1 MKILLSVTE
10 CRGIF
15 NCLNQYVCI
24 LEVYLETH
32 LSSKYSLNTEW
43 SIIIIFTH
51 FMTQSI
57 FYFSQNYYKVSVIYM
72 HMKKS
77 MTLKEKNQI
86 HLQFWYFSVAL
97 SYQNVVIWH
106 WDYNIHLWTFLD
118 ITNLFW
124 KMEKKIFPSQKNF
137 SVPFVFFPLSK
148 TMNSFVIAIPVMSD
162 Y

>member
-1 MKILLSVTE
+1 LPESVCLYFRSLLRDSSQFKV
-10 CRGIF
+10 F
-15 NCLNQYVCI
+15 SQYRMI
-24 LEVYLETH
+24 NYYHFHTF
-32 LSSKYSLNTEW
+32 YD
-43 SIIIIFTH
+43 SINF
-51 FMTQSI
+51 
-57 FYFSQNYYKVSVIYM
+57 FSQNYYKISVIYM

-148 TMNSFVIAIPVMSD
+148 AMNSFVIAIPVMSD